1 MAIELNIK
9 GKQVTGKFNFG
20 AFYKANKLLSSEQ
33 NGVSNGDGAV
43 NLFYGIVTGDVM
55 MLPSAIAVLA
65 PGAPGKFSDEEL
77 NDAVDTFT
85 AAHGGDL
92 DAVFDEIK
100 GELQDSGFFVKAV
113 KNQIKSMDMVRES
126 LMTKEDAT
134 EVQKKAFDDM
144 LNTLKENV

>member
-20 AFYKANKLLSSEQ
+20 AFYKANKLLSTEQ
-33 NGVSNGDGAV
+33 NGESNGDGAV
-43 NLFYGIVTGDVM
+43 NLFYGIVSGDVM

-65 PGAPGKFSDEEL
+65 TKKLSDEEL
-77 NDAVDTFT
+77 SDAVDTIT
-85 AAHGGDL
+85 AAHDGDI

-100 GELQDSGFFVKAV
+100 EELQASGFFMKAV
-113 KNQIKSMDMVRES
+113 KNQIKSMEMVREAF
-126 LMTKEDAT
+126 MTKEDAT
-134 EVQKKAFDDM
+134 EVQKEAFDNM

>member
-20 AFYKANKLLSSEQ
+20 AFYKANKLLSTEQ

-43 NLFYGIVTGDVM
+43 NLFYGIVTEDVM
-55 MLPSAIAVLA
+55 MLPSMIAVLT
-65 PGAPGKFSDEEL
+65 PTKLTDEQLSDSV
-77 NDAVDTFT
+77 DAMV
-85 AAHGGDL
+85 AAHDGDI

-100 GELQDSGFFVKAV
+100 GELQDSGFFAKAV
-113 KNQIKSMDMVRES
+113 KNQIKSMDMVRDA
-126 LMTKEDAT
+126 LMEKEDAT